1 MRNDNSG
8 SYYFQTVDGVPKLW
22 TRGFVAFVFLN
33 IFIFLGFDILLPT
46 LTLFLESHG
55 HTRDAIGRIFSLFMV
70 AAILMRMVAPRLV
83 LAVKPFRLVRLGLLV
98 SGLSVVGYYF
108 AHSAPAAG
116 LARFGHGLGFGIA
129 STVLTSLA
137 AQTIPSSRM
146 AQGMGFLGLGIILT
160 LAVGPSTGIWIMRE
174 LGFLPLFLLVFGV
187 YLAGLVWTLRM
198 PDLAI
203 PAPPAGR
210 PRPPLVLLSR
220 LAMAPSLVMFMMGV
234 SISSVA
240 IYLALYFNERHLP
253 YTGWFFGL
261 STIGIITS
269 RLFSGRVHDRHGHR
283 WVITPALFLMLGAV
297 LIIPSIESL
306 PGVLPAAVMWGL
318 ATGSLFPSVQAL
330 AFSTAPPH
338 RRTEVAASIFNS
350 FDLGMGA
357 GSVVFGFLSQR
368 QASYQAAFTGNTVN
382 LVLLLIFYLGWYF
395 LARPGEAQPAGG
407 SA

>member
-1 MRNDNSG
+1 MRDESAD
-8 SYYFQTVDGVPKLW
+8 SYYFQKVDGVPKLW

-46 LTLFLESHG
+46 LTLYLEGHG

-70 AAILMRMVAPRLV
+70 AAILMRMIAPRLV
-83 LAVKPFRLVRLGLLV
+83 LTVPPFRLVRLGLLV

-108 AHSAPAAG
+108 AHSAPAAS

-137 AQTIPSSRM
+137 AQTIPPSRM

-160 LAVGPSTGIWIMRE
+160 LAVGPSTGIWLMRE
-174 LGFLPLFLLVFGV
+174 LGFLPLFLCVFGV
-187 YLAGLVWTLRM
+187 YLAGLLWTLKM
-198 PDLAI
+198 PPLAM

-210 PRPPLVLLSR
+210 PKPKLVLLSKIA
-220 LAMAPSLVMFMMGV
+220 LAPSLVMFMMGI

-240 IYLALYFNERHLP
+240 IYLALYFNERNLP
-253 YTGWFFGL
+253 YTGWYFGL
-261 STIGIITS
+261 STIGIIAS
-269 RLFSGRVHDRHGHR
+269 RIFSGRLHDRRGHR

-297 LIIPSIESL
+297 LIIPTIDSL
-306 PGVLPAAVMWGL
+306 WRLFPAAVMWGL

-330 AFSTAPPH
+330 AFAATPPH
-338 RRTEVAASIFNS
+338 RRTEVASSIFNA

-368 QASYQAAFTGNTVN
+368 LATYQAAFTGNTVN
-382 LVLLLIFYLGWYF
+382 LAILLAFYVGWYF
-395 LARPGEAQPAGG
+395 WARPGEARPAGQG
-407 SA
+407 V